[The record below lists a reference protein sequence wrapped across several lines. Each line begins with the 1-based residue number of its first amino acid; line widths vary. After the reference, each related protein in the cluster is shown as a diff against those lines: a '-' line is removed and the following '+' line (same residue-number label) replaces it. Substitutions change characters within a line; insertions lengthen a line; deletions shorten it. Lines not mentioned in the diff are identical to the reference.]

1 MTEYQVTSLSAIARN
16 TQRRVG
22 RMKFPEESRS
32 RRQVLPSR
40 VSWSDKT
47 GLPRSMLSAATVRPV
62 SDTAI

>member
-32 RRQVLPSR
+32 RRQVLPI
-40 VSWSDKT
+40 
-47 GLPRSMLSAATVRPV
+47 PRELERQDRPPEIDAFCRNCSPCV
-62 SDTAI
+62 